1 MKEGGLADDAL
12 LIDPVSVS
20 VQTVVGVRDDAVAD
34 LTRGGSGDMVRVLLG
49 EFVADGVVGVR
60 GGLPFGIGERQQVA
74 VGVIAHHRDPADP
87 VGRGSLTTQGVVG
100 DQRVVAGGVGLPDQ
114 DGQSL
119 RFNL

>member
-34 LTRGGSGDMVRVLLG
+34 LARGTAFNVIRVLLG
-49 EFVADGVVGVR
+49 PFVADGVVGVR
-60 GGLPFGIGERQQVA
+60 GGLSFGVGERQQVA
-74 VGVIAHHRDPADP
+74 VDVVAHHRESADP
-87 VGRGSLTTQGVVG
+87 VGCGGLTTQRVVG
-100 DQRVVAGGVGLPDQ
+100 DQRVVAVSVGLPDQ
-114 DGQSL
+114 DDQSL